1 MSRLRA
7 LSLAAGL
14 VGWSLVSPRLPAPW
28 RIPLQA
34 GLGSV
39 LVLVTRATMGLWPP
53 RLWAG
58 LRLELGRR
66 GGGGDR
72 DRGNDAG
79 ADGAVVDVGS

>member
-39 LVLVTRATMGLWPP
+39 LVLVTRAT
-53 RLWAG
+53 
-58 LRLELGRR
+58 
-66 GGGGDR
+66 DR
-72 DRGNDAG
+72 KS
-79 ADGAVVDVGS
+79 VV

>member
-34 GLGSV
+34 GWGACWCWL
-39 LVLVTRATMGLWPP
+39 LVRRWAFGRRGCGPGCG
-53 RLWAG
+53 WAG
-58 LRLELGRR
+58 RG